1 MLDRK
6 TRIGQERRVGVD
18 ELFFSCTD
26 RKGVITAANS
36 VFARLSAFP
45 RDELMGAPH
54 NLIRNPL
61 MPAGAF
67 KLMWDTLLGGKPF
80 AAYVKNLAKD
90 GFDYQVFATVTPM
103 GSGFLSVRSSPRFE
117 PLWNAALGLYGQAL
131 PIEQEAKLKGA
142 NRSQTATVGLTALAG
157 MLAEAGFP
165 SYDEFMYTALPA
177 ETQTRVSLSARRTY
191 RPEARGDIAD
201 ILNNAV
207 AMDEHIADLMGRLD
221 SLQRL
226 AEALQ
231 GGSKQ
236 LGGTVAQLAEVTQVS
251 LNASQRV
258 AAHAPIL
265 ASTAN
270 AMTQVGAGAEQVI
283 TPLPERLAQVRLGV
297 MELRFRIALAQL
309 HNDMVI
315 NFALENLDGFAP
327 PEGFLYVPLLC
338 YALADDVE
346 AVASG
351 LESAQRVLN
360 DVGAQV
366 ESASGHLNKFQ
377 KFLTTWRIQVP
388 RFGVSAQ
395 LGPLVGPI
403 DKQLNRSHEE
413 LKALRAL
420 AHACIAEAR
429 PFDRVPMEE
438 ILGRINTASRNLIHE
453 NYEHTQAVFNSM
465 GLAMPRGVR

>member
-18 ELFFSCTD
+18 QLFFSCTD

-45 RDELMGAPH
+45 RNELMGAPH

-103 GSGFLSVRSSPRFE
+103 GAGFLSVRSSPRFD
-117 PLWNAALGLYGQAL
+117 PLWNAALSLYGQTL
-131 PIEQEAKLKGA
+131 PIEAGAKREGA
-142 NRSQTATVGLTALAG
+142 NRSQTATAGLTSLAEMLAG
-157 MLAEAGFP
+157 AGFP
-165 SYDEFMYTALPA
+165 SYDEFMYTTLPA
-177 ETQTRVSLSARRTY
+177 ETQTRVNLSSRRTY

-207 AMDEHIADLMGRLD
+207 ALDELIGELLGRLD
-221 SLQRL
+221 ALQYL

-231 GGSKQ
+231 AGSSQ
-236 LGGTVAQLAEVTQVS
+236 LGGTVAALAQVTQVA
-251 LNASQRV
+251 LDASRHVV
-258 AAHAPIL
+258 ANAPIL
-265 ASTAN
+265 VSTAN
-270 AMTQVGAGAEQVI
+270 AMAQVGAGTEQVVE
-283 TPLPERLAQVRLGV
+283 PLPERLSQVRLGV

-346 AVASG
+346 AVSSG
-351 LESAQRVLN
+351 LEGAQQVLA
-360 DVGAQV
+360 DVGRHV
-366 ESASGHLNKFQ
+366 ESAGASLGQFQ
-377 KFLTTWRIQVP
+377 KFLSAWRIQVP
-388 RFGVSAQ
+388 RYGVSAQ
-395 LGPLVGPI
+395 LGGLVGPI
-403 DKQLNRSHEE
+403 DGQLHRSHEE
-413 LKALRAL
+413 LGALRDL
-420 AHACIAEAR
+420 ARACIAEAR

-438 ILGRINTASRNLIHE
+438 ILGRINAASRHLISE
-453 NYEHTQAVFNSM
+453 NYDHTRAVFNSL
-465 GLAMPRGVR
+465 GLAMPRGVK

>member
-1 MLDRK
+1 
-6 TRIGQERRVGVD
+6 
-18 ELFFSCTD
+18 
-26 RKGVITAANS
+26 
-36 VFARLSAFP
+36 
-45 RDELMGAPH
+45 
-54 NLIRNPL
+54 
-61 MPAGAF
+61 
-67 KLMWDTLLGGKPF
+67 
-80 AAYVKNLAKD
+80 
-90 GFDYQVFATVTPM
+90 
-103 GSGFLSVRSSPRFE
+103 
-117 PLWNAALGLYGQAL
+117 
-131 PIEQEAKLKGA
+131 
-142 NRSQTATVGLTALAG
+142 
-157 MLAEAGFP
+157 
-165 SYDEFMYTALPA
+165 
-177 ETQTRVSLSARRTY
+177 VSLSARRTY

-207 AMDEHIADLMGRLD
+207 AMDELIGDLLGRLD
-221 SLQRL
+221 SLQQL

-231 GGSKQ
+231 AGSKQ
-236 LGGTVAQLAEVTQVS
+236 LGGTVARLAEVTQVS
-251 LNASQRV
+251 LNASQKV

-346 AVASG
+346 AVSSG
-351 LESAQRVLN
+351 LEGAQGVLTE
-360 DVGAQV
+360 VGAQV
-366 ESASGHLNKFQ
+366 EAAGSRLTQFQ
-377 KFLTTWRIQVP
+377 KFLTTWRLQVP
-388 RFGVSAQ
+388 KFGVSPQ

-403 DKQLNRSHEE
+403 DDQ
-413 LKALRAL
+413 LRASHAELSSLRTL
-420 AHACIAEAR
+420 AKACIAEAR

-438 ILGRINTASRNLIHE
+438 ILGRINTSSRNLIRD
-453 NYEHTQAVFNSM
+453 NYEHTQAVFNSL

>member
-6 TRIGQERRVGVD
+6 SRIGQERRVGVD

-45 RDELMGAPH
+45 REELMGAPH

-61 MPAGAF
+61 MPGGAF

-90 GFDYQVFATVTPM
+90 GWDYQVFATVTPM

-117 PLWNAALGLYGQAL
+117 PLWNAALSLYGQAL
-131 PIEQEAKLKGA
+131 PIEQDAQRNGA
-142 NRSQTATVGLTALAG
+142 NRSQTATLGLTALAG
-157 MLAEAGFP
+157 MLADAGFP

-201 ILNNAV
+201 ILNNGV
-207 AMDEHIADLMGRLD
+207 AMDELIGDLLGRLD
-221 SLQRL
+221 SLQQL

-236 LGGTVAQLAEVTQVS
+236 LGGTVARLAEATQVS
-251 LNASQRV
+251 LNASQQV
-258 AAHAPIL
+258 ASHAPIL

-283 TPLPERLAQVRLGV
+283 TPLPDRLTQVRLGV

-315 NFALENLDGFAP
+315 NFALENLDGYAP

-351 LESAQRVLN
+351 LE
-360 DVGAQV
+360 GAQGVLTEVGGQV
-366 ESASGHLNKFQ
+366 EAAGAHLSQFQ
-377 KFLTTWRIQVP
+377 KFLTNWRIQVP

-403 DKQLNRSHEE
+403 DQQLNRTHEE
-413 LKALRAL
+413 LTALHSLARA
-420 AHACIAEAR
+420 CVAEAR

-438 ILGRINTASRNLIHE
+438 ILARINAASRNLIRD

-465 GLAMPRGVR
+465 GLAMPEGVR

>member
-6 TRIGQERRVGVD
+6 TRVGQERRVGVD

-26 RKGVITAANS
+26 RKGVITAANT

-61 MPAGAF
+61 MPGGAF

-103 GSGFLSVRSSPRFE
+103 GSGFLSVRSSPRFD
-117 PLWNAALGLYGQAL
+117 PLWNAATGLYGQAL
-131 PIEQEAKLKGA
+131 PIEHNAKNHGA
-142 NRSQTATVGLTALAG
+142 NRSGIATAGLTSLAEMLAG
-157 MLAEAGFP
+157 AGFP

-177 ETQTRVSLSARRTY
+177 ETQTRVVLSARRTY
-191 RPEARGDIAD
+191 RPEAHGDIAD

-207 AMDEHIADLMGRLD
+207 ALDEHIGDLLGRLD
-221 SLQRL
+221 SLQHL

-231 GGSKQ
+231 AGSAQ
-236 LGGTVAQLAEVTQVS
+236 LGGTVAALAEVTQVS
-251 LNASQRV
+251 LNASQQV
-258 AAHAPIL
+258 AAHAPTL

-270 AMTQVGAGAEQVI
+270 AMTRVGAGAERVI
-283 TPLPERLAQVRLGV
+283 TPLPDRLSQVRRGV

-327 PEGFLYVPLLC
+327 PEGLLYVPLLC

-351 LESAQRVLN
+351 LEGAQGVLN
-360 DVGAQV
+360 EVGAQV
-366 ESASGHLNKFQ
+366 ESAGAHLGQFQ

-403 DKQLNRSHEE
+403 DQQLNRSHEE
-413 LKALRAL
+413 LNALRSL
-420 AHACIAEAR
+420 AKACIAEAR

-438 ILGRINTASRNLIHE
+438 ILGRINHASRNLIRD
-453 NYEHTQAVFNSM
+453 NYEHTQAVFKSL

>member
-6 TRIGQERRVGVD
+6 ARIGQERRVGVD

-45 RDELMGAPH
+45 RNELMGAPH

-61 MPAGAF
+61 MPGGAF

-117 PLWNAALGLYGQAL
+117 PLWNAALSLYGQAL
-131 PIEQEAKLKGA
+131 PIEEEAKRNGA
-142 NRSQTATVGLTALAG
+142 NRSQTATAGLVALAG
-157 MLAEAGFP
+157 MLADAGFP

-191 RPEARGDIAD
+191 RPEAHGDIAD

-207 AMDEHIADLMGRLD
+207 AMDELIGELLGRLD

-231 GGSKQ
+231 GGSQQ
-236 LGGTVAQLAEVTQVS
+236 LGGTVATLAQVTQVA
-251 LNASQRV
+251 LDASQRV
-258 AAHAPIL
+258 AGHAPIL
-265 ASTAN
+265 VSTAN
-270 AMTQVGAGAEQVI
+270 AMTQVGAGAEHVV
-283 TPLPERLAQVRLGV
+283 TPLPERLSQVRLGV

-346 AVASG
+346 AVSSG
-351 LESAQRVLN
+351 LEGAQQVLT
-360 DVGAQV
+360 DVGRHV
-366 ESASGHLNKFQ
+366 ESAGASLGQFQ
-377 KFLTTWRIQVP
+377 KFLSAWRIQVP
-388 RFGVSAQ
+388 KYGVSAQ

-403 DKQLNRSHEE
+403 DERLHKSHEE
-413 LKALRAL
+413 LSSLRSLAKA
-420 AHACIAEAR
+420 CVDEAR
-429 PFDRVPMEE
+429 PFDRAPLEE
-438 ILGRINTASRNLIHE
+438 ILGRINATARHLISD
-453 NYEHTQAVFNSM
+453 NYDHTQAVFNSM
-465 GLAMPRGVR
+465 GLVMPRGVR

>member
-6 TRIGQERRVGVD
+6 ARLGQERRVGVD

-45 RDELMGAPH
+45 RNELMGAPH
-54 NLIRNPL
+54 NLIRNPM

-80 AAYVKNLAKD
+80 AAYVRNLAKD

-103 GSGFLSVRSSPRFE
+103 GSGFLSVRSSPRFD
-117 PLWNAALGLYGQAL
+117 PLWNAAGSLYGQTL
-131 PIEQEAKLKGA
+131 PIEQQAKQVGA
-142 NRSQTATVGLTALAG
+142 NRSQSATAGLNALAG
-157 MLAEAGFP
+157 MLDNAGFP

-177 ETQTRVSLSARRTY
+177 ETQTRVSLSGRRTF

-207 AMDEHIADLMGRLD
+207 AMDEHIYELMGRLD
-221 SLQRL
+221 SLQHL
-226 AEALQ
+226 AESLQ

-236 LGGTVAQLAEVTQVS
+236 LGGTVASLAQVTHVA
-251 LNASQRV
+251 LEASQGV

-265 ASTAN
+265 VSTAN
-270 AMTQVGAGAEQVI
+270 AMTQVGAGAEQVVE
-283 TPLPERLAQVRLGV
+283 PLPDRLKQVRLGV

-327 PEGFLYVPLLC
+327 PEGFVYVPLLC

-346 AVASG
+346 AVSSG
-351 LESAQRVLN
+351 LE
-360 DVGAQV
+360 GAQQVLTDVAQHV
-366 ESASGHLNKFQ
+366 ESAGASLGQFQ
-377 KFLTTWRIQVP
+377 KFLSAWRIQVP
-388 RFGVSAQ
+388 RYGVSSH

-403 DKQLNRSHEE
+403 DQQLHRSHEE
-413 LKALRAL
+413 LSSLRNL
-420 AHACIAEAR
+420 ARACVAEAR

-438 ILGRINTASRNLIHE
+438 ILGRINAASRHLISD
-453 NYEHTQAVFNSM
+453 NYDQTQAVFNSI
-465 GLAMPRGVR
+465 GLVMPKGAR

>member
-61 MPAGAF
+61 MPGGAF

-103 GSGFLSVRSSPRFE
+103 GSGFLSVRSSPRYE
-117 PLWNAALGLYGQAL
+117 PLWNAALSLYGQTL
-131 PIEQEAKLKGA
+131 PIEAEAKQNGA
-142 NRSQTATVGLTALAG
+142 NRSQTATAGLGALAG
-157 MLAEAGFP
+157 MLADAGFP

-177 ETQTRVSLSARRTY
+177 ETQTRVALSARRTY

-207 AMDEHIADLMGRLD
+207 AMDELIGHLLGRLD
-221 SLQRL
+221 ALQHL

-231 GGSKQ
+231 AGSKQ
-236 LGGTVAQLAEVTQVS
+236 LGGTVATLAQVTQVA
-251 LNASQRV
+251 LDASQRV

-265 ASTAN
+265 VSTAN
-270 AMTQVGAGAEQVI
+270 AMTQVGAGTEHVV

-346 AVASG
+346 AVSSG
-351 LESAQRVLN
+351 LEGAQQVLT
-360 DVGAQV
+360 DVGRHV
-366 ESASGHLNKFQ
+366 ESAGASLGQFQ
-377 KFLTTWRIQVP
+377 KFLSAWRIQVP
-388 RFGVSAQ
+388 KYGVSPQ
-395 LGPLVGPI
+395 LGHLVGPI
-403 DKQLNRSHEE
+403 DERLHESHEE
-413 LKALRAL
+413 LSSLRSL
-420 AHACIAEAR
+420 ARACIDEAR

-438 ILGRINTASRNLIHE
+438 ILGRINAAARHLISD
-453 NYEHTQAVFNSM
+453 NYDHTQAVFNSM
-465 GLAMPRGVR
+465 GLVMPRGVR

>member
-45 RDELMGAPH
+45 RNELMGAPH

-61 MPAGAF
+61 MPGGAF

-103 GSGFLSVRSSPRFE
+103 GSGFLSVRSSPRFD
-117 PLWNAALGLYGQAL
+117 PLWNAAQSLYGQAL
-131 PIEQEAKLKGA
+131 PIEQRAKHDGA
-142 NRSQTATVGLTALAG
+142 NRSKTATAGLVGLAG
-157 MLAEAGFP
+157 MLADAGFP
-165 SYDEFMYTALPA
+165 SYEEFMYTSLPA

-191 RPEARGDIAD
+191 RPEAHGDIAD

-207 AMDEHIADLMGRLD
+207 NMDEHIGELLGRLD

-231 GGSKQ
+231 AGSKQ
-236 LGGTVAQLAEVTQVS
+236 LGGTVATLAQVTQVA
-251 LNASQRV
+251 LDASQRV
-258 AAHAPIL
+258 AVHAPIL
-265 ASTAN
+265 VSTAN
-270 AMTQVGAGAEQVI
+270 AMTQVGAGAEHVVA
-283 TPLPERLAQVRLGV
+283 PLPERLAQVRLGV

-346 AVASG
+346 AVSSG
-351 LESAQRVLN
+351 LEGAQQVLT
-360 DVGAQV
+360 DVGRHV
-366 ESASGHLNKFQ
+366 ELAGASLGQFQ
-377 KFLTTWRIQVP
+377 KFLSAWRIQVP
-388 RFGVSAQ
+388 RYGVSNQ

-403 DKQLNRSHEE
+403 DGQLHRSHEE
-413 LKALRAL
+413 LSALREL
-420 AHACIAEAR
+420 AKVCVDEAR

-438 ILGRINTASRNLIHE
+438 ILGRINAASRHLISD
-453 NYEHTQAVFNSM
+453 NYDHTQAVFNSM
-465 GLAMPRGVR
+465 GLVMPKGVR

>member
-6 TRIGQERRVGVD
+6 SRIGQERRVGVD

-117 PLWNAALGLYGQAL
+117 PLWNAALSLYGQAL
-131 PIEQEAKLKGA
+131 PIEEEAKRKGA

-191 RPEARGDIAD
+191 RPEAHGDIAD

-207 AMDEHIADLMGRLD
+207 AMDELIGDLLGRLD
-221 SLQRL
+221 SLQQL

-231 GGSKQ
+231 AGSKQ

-251 LNASQRV
+251 LNASQQV
-258 AAHAPIL
+258 ASHAPIL

-283 TPLPERLAQVRLGV
+283 SPLPERLTRVRLDV

-346 AVASG
+346 TVSAG
-351 LESAQRVLN
+351 LEGAQSVLSQ
-360 DVGAQV
+360 VGAQV
-366 ESASGHLNKFQ
+366 ESANSHLTQFQ

-403 DKQLNRSHEE
+403 DQQLNRTHEE
-413 LKALRAL
+413 LSALRTL
-420 AHACIAEAR
+420 ARACIAEAR
-429 PFDRVPMEE
+429 PFDRAPMEE
-438 ILGRINTASRNLIHE
+438 ILARINTASRHLIRD
-453 NYEHTQAVFNSM
+453 NYEHTQAVFKSM
-465 GLAMPRGVR
+465 GLTMPRGVR

>member
-45 RDELMGAPH
+45 RNELMGAPH

-61 MPAGAF
+61 MPGGAF

-117 PLWNAALGLYGQAL
+117 PLWNAALSLYGQAL
-131 PIEQEAKLKGA
+131 PIEHGAKTEGA
-142 NRSQTATVGLTALAG
+142 NRSQTATAGLIGLAG
-157 MLAEAGFP
+157 MLADAGFP

-177 ETQTRVSLSARRTY
+177 ETQTRVALSARRTY
-191 RPEARGDIAD
+191 RPEAHGDLAD

-207 AMDEHIADLMGRLD
+207 NLDEHIGELLGRLD
-221 SLQRL
+221 SLQHL
-226 AEALQ
+226 AETLQ
-231 GGSKQ
+231 AGSKQ
-236 LGGTVAQLAEVTQVS
+236 LGGTVATLASVTQVA
-251 LNASQRV
+251 LDASQQV
-258 AAHAPIL
+258 AVNAPIL
-265 ASTAN
+265 VSTAN
-270 AMTQVGAGAEQVI
+270 AMTQVGASAEQVVA
-283 TPLPERLAQVRLGV
+283 PLPERLAQIRLGV

-309 HNDMVI
+309 HNDMVM

-346 AVASG
+346 AVSAG
-351 LESAQRVLN
+351 LEGAQQVLT
-360 DVGAQV
+360 DVGRHV
-366 ESASGHLNKFQ
+366 ESAGASLGQFQ
-377 KFLTTWRIQVP
+377 KFLSAWRIQVP
-388 RFGVSAQ
+388 KYGVSAQ
-395 LGPLVGPI
+395 LGSLVGPI
-403 DKQLNRSHEE
+403 DQQLHRSHEE
-413 LKALRAL
+413 LGALRDL
-420 AHACIAEAR
+420 AETCVDEAR

-438 ILGRINTASRNLIHE
+438 ILGRINAASRHLISE
-453 NYEHTQAVFNSM
+453 NYDHTQAVFNSL